1 MPTRATAAR
10 KGTPLTLAAHAI
22 FISFCIFCL
31 LPIIT
36 IISTSLT
43 NEGAIMSKGYSVI
56 PSQFSLV
63 AYEYIFRNAGKLLNS
78 YFTSASV
85 TIVGTILGLLI
96 NAMIAYPLSRNDF
109 RFRRQ
114 IAFYVFFTMLFSGG
128 LVPWYIVITSLHM
141 QDTFWVLVLPYLV
154 AAWFVL
160 LLRTFFQTI
169 PAAIIESAKLDGCSE
184 FGIFLRMILPLSKPA
199 LATVGLFIV
208 FQYWNDYW
216 LGLLFVTKEN
226 LISLQYM
233 FFKTMAS
240 LDFYLRNA
248 TNLPPGLTLESLPK
262 LSARMALCVLTAGPM
277 LFVFPFFQKY
287 FVKGLTV
294 GSVKG

>member
-1 MPTRATAAR
+1 
-10 KGTPLTLAAHAI
+10 
-22 FISFCIFCL
+22 
-31 LPIIT
+31 
-36 IISTSLT
+36 
-43 NEGAIMSKGYSVI
+43 MSKGYSVI